1 MTAVSWCAKS
11 SVFSHDT
18 HVILKRSRARRMRV
32 SCGGFEG
39 FTGMTAV
46 SYLNLEGERKGGEIA
61 AEYAERAASL

>member
-32 SCGGFEG
+32 SSGESASLG
-39 FTGMTAV
+39 GMTSV
-46 SYLNLEGERKGGEIA
+46 SYLNSEWERKGGEIA